1 MGGACP
7 GRSKTGS
14 QCGQV
19 TPLQVR
25 GSGEGL
31 VEGEGVGEEPRLMVR
46 LLVWTLRS
54 EMPFIELGSSRGM
67 ILFWGCQVQGALR
80 HLSGGFLRSWGQGV

>member
-1 MGGACP
+1 MGDALDDGKELGSFPAASQPGKGHEWLNLCLWIVRVVGWEGHVL

-31 VEGEGVGEEPRLMVR
+31 G
-46 LLVWTLRS
+46 
-54 EMPFIELGSSRGM
+54 
-67 ILFWGCQVQGALR
+67 
-80 HLSGGFLRSWGQGV
+80 